1 MSPRERNVA
10 LILLASVAFFSVRA
24 SAFWPFG
31 GVQKSSYTIRGY
43 LDRVPKGA
51 VVLDRV
57 EIRSHNL
64 PVRMLVISA
73 YESPGGIP
81 PFGGRLSQTVAESY
95 TLLGPEPQVE
105 RLLTAPEGSPVL
117 GAFVVYEGS
126 PAKLMITNLE
136 IPAPRDASS
145 RDP

>member
-1 MSPRERNVA
+1 M
-10 LILLASVAFFSVRA
+10 LLAFLALVWVPA

-31 GVQKSSYTIRGY
+31 GVQKSSYTIRGH
-43 LDRVPKGA
+43 LDRAPEGA

-57 EIRSHNL
+57 ELRSGDR
-64 PVRMLVISA
+64 PVRVLVISA
-73 YESPGGIP
+73 YESPGDIP
-81 PFGGRLSQTVAESY
+81 PFGGRLSQTVAHTY
-95 TLLGPEPQVE
+95 TLLGPGPQVE

-117 GAFVVYEGS
+117 GTFVVYEGS

-136 IPAPRDASS
+136 IPAPADVSS